1 MEKLSTS
8 PTPPKAKRRPRKKA
22 KSPERSPDS
31 IKFSELSNFFPK
43 QREAQ
48 EASKRFKFVLFGGS
62 VGSGKSRWL
71 RWMMIYWLMKYYAK
85 YNIKGVRAGL
95 FCEDYP
101 SLNDRHLSKVKF
113 EFPEWLGRF
122 NEAKHEFTLA
132 PEYGSGIV
140 AFRNLDDPSK
150 YLSVEFAVI
159 GIDEINRNPKTT
171 FDMLRSR
178 HRWPGIPDVK
188 FLAGCNPL
196 GEAWVKNIWVKRL
209 FPPDERE
216 QYEFV
221 FVPALP
227 TDNPHLPAEY
237 YKSLESLP
245 ENQRRAYL
253 EGNWDAF
260 DEGMDEKGYLR
271 LITDRELQ
279 ACFVSAGGHSGYR
292 ILGVDP
298 AAGGD
303 NSAIVLRSANL
314 QEIVFNQKLANT
326 MDLVGVIMEK
336 YRECGADLIV
346 IDKTGVGQ
354 GVFDRISE
362 TNYPVRGV
370 SFGERSEEDMFSN
383 LKAEWHW
390 RERKWLLGGGR
401 LLHNH
406 GWNEF
411 EHVKYKNKDGKII
424 IQPKEDLFREGIM
437 SPNCV
442 DAAVLTMAITDTAI
456 RNTKQAAIR
465 GGQFYDWTM
474 DHFQE

>member
-1 MEKLSTS
+1 MNEK
-8 PTPPKAKRRPRKKA
+8 
-22 KSPERSPDS
+22 EEI

-71 RWMMIYWLMKYYAK
+71 RWMMVYWLIKLYSKYQ
-85 YNIKGVRAGL
+85 IKGIRAGL

-101 SLNDRHLSKVKF
+101 SLNDRHLTKIKF
-113 EFPEWLGRF
+113 EFPAWLGSY
-122 NEAKHEFTLA
+122 NEARKEFTLK
-132 PEYGSGIV
+132 PEYGEGII

-150 YLSVEFAVI
+150 YLSVEFAI
-159 GIDEINRNPKTT
+159 QGIDEINRNPKSV

-178 HRWPGIPDVK
+178 LRWPGIKDVK

-209 FPPDERE
+209 FPSEEKE

-221 FVPALP
+221 YVPALP
-227 TDNPHLPAEY
+227 TDNPHLPQEY

-260 DEGMDEKGYLR
+260 DEGIDEKGYIR
-271 LITDRELQ
+271 LVNDREYQ
-279 ACFVSAGGHSGYR
+279 ASIVQSGEHAGYK

-303 NSAIVLRSANL
+303 HSAIVLRSGNL
-314 QEIVFNQKLANT
+314 QEVLFNQKLQNT
-326 MDLVGVIMEK
+326 MDLVGVIMDK
-336 YRECGADLIV
+336 YRQYKADFIV
-346 IDKTGVGQ
+346 IDKTGIGQ
-354 GVFDRISE
+354 GVYDRIKE
-362 TNYPVRGV
+362 LDYPVRGV
-370 SFGERSEEDMFSN
+370 SFGERSEDPQFAN

-390 RERKWLLGGGR
+390 RERQWLLSGGR
-401 LLHNH
+401 LLYNT

-411 EHVKYKNKDGKII
+411 EVVKYKNKDGKIT
-424 IQPKEDLFREGIM
+424 IQPKEELFKDGIM
-437 SPNCV
+437 SPNVV
-442 DAAVLTMAITDTAI
+442 DAAVLTMVIADNAIKTSRVI
-456 RNTKQAAIR
+456 KQMR
-465 GGQFYDWTM
+465 GREFYDHTTKIW
-474 DHFQE
+474 DGR

>member
-1 MEKLSTS
+1 MENEK
-8 PTPPKAKRRPRKKA
+8 
-22 KSPERSPDS
+22 

-43 QREAQ
+43 QLEAL

-71 RWMMIYWLMKYYAK
+71 RWMMVYWLMKFYAK
-85 YNIKGVRAGL
+85 YNIKGIRAGL

-113 EFPEWLGRF
+113 EFPSWLGNF

-132 PEYGSGIV
+132 PEYGSGII
-140 AFRNLDDPSK
+140 AFRNLDDPEK

-178 HRWPGIPDVK
+178 HRWPGIKDVK

-196 GEAWVKNIWVKRL
+196 GEAWVKNMWVKRL
-209 FPPDERE
+209 FSPDEKE

-227 TDNPHLPAEY
+227 TDNPHLPVEY

-245 ENQRRAYL
+245 ENQRKAYL

-260 DEGMDEKGYLR
+260 DEGIDEKGYLR
-271 LITDRELQ
+271 LVNDRELQ
-279 ACFVSAGGHSGYR
+279 ASYVQSGKHSGY
-292 ILGVDP
+292 IICGIDP

-303 NSAIVLRSANL
+303 NSAVVIKSGNL
-314 QEIVFNQKLANT
+314 QEIVFNQKLQDT
-326 MDLVGVIMEK
+326 MDLVGKVMDINQK
-336 YRECGADLIV
+336 YGVDMNIV
-346 IDKTGVGQ
+346 DKTGVGQ
-354 GVFDRISE
+354 GIYDRIRE
-362 TNYPVRGV
+362 LNFPVRGV
-370 SFGERSEEDMFSN
+370 AFGEKSEDPMFAN
-383 LKAEWHW
+383 LKADLHW
-390 RERKWLLGGGR
+390 RERKWLLSGGR
-401 LLHNH
+401 LISNY

-411 EHVKYKNKDGKII
+411 EIVRYKNKDGKLV

-442 DAAVLTMAITDTAI
+442 DAAVLTMAVSEMAV
-456 RNTKQAAIR
+456 RNKQLVNR
-465 GGQFYDWTM
+465 PFYDAM
-474 DHFQE
+474 IDVYDQA

>member
-1 MEKLSTS
+1 MNDE
-8 PTPPKAKRRPRKKA
+8 
-22 KSPERSPDS
+22 E
-31 IKFSELSNFFPK
+31 IKWTDLCKFFPK
-43 QREAQ
+43 QQ
-48 EASKRFKFVLFGGS
+48 EALDATKKWKYTLFGGS
-62 VGSGKSRWL
+62 VGSGKSYWIRWSTV
-71 RWMMIYWLMKYYAK
+71 WWLMEYYSKYG
-85 YNIKGVRAGL
+85 IKGVRAGV

-101 SLNDRHLSKVKF
+101 SLNDRHLTKVKF
-113 EFPEWLGRF
+113 EFPSWLGKF

-132 PEYGSGIV
+132 PEYGSGII

-159 GIDEINRNPKTT
+159 AIDEINRNPKTT

-178 HRWPGIPDVK
+178 HRWPGIKDTK
-188 FLAGCNPL
+188 FFAGCNPL
-196 GEAWVKNIWVKRL
+196 GEAWVKNMWVKRL
-209 FPPDERE
+209 FPPDEKE

-221 FVPALP
+221 YIPALP
-227 TDNPHLPAEY
+227 TDNPHLPVEY

-271 LITDRELQ
+271 LVNDRELQ
-279 ACFVSAGGHSGYR
+279 ACFVTQGEHVGYK

-303 NSAIVLRSANL
+303 ASAIVLKSGNL
-314 QEIVFNQKLANT
+314 QEIVFNQKLQDT
-326 MDLVGVIMEK
+326 MSLVGVIMDA
-336 YRECGADLIV
+336 YRKHEADFIV
-346 IDKTGVGQ
+346 IDKTGIGQ
-354 GVFDRISE
+354 GVFDRLKE
-362 TNYPVRGV
+362 MDFPVRGV
-370 SFGERSEEDMFSN
+370 SFGEKSEDDQFGN

-390 RERKWLLGGGR
+390 RERKWLIGGGR

-411 EHVKYKNKDGKII
+411 EIVKYKNKDGKIV
-424 IQPKEDLFREGIM
+424 IQPKEELFREGIP

-442 DAAVLTMAITDTAI
+442 DAAVLTMAIDERGVKAQRVI
-456 RNTKQAAIR
+456 KQNKGR
-465 GGQFYDWTM
+465 PFYDATEDIWHGEAPRTIAR
-474 DHFQE
+474 FSTGL